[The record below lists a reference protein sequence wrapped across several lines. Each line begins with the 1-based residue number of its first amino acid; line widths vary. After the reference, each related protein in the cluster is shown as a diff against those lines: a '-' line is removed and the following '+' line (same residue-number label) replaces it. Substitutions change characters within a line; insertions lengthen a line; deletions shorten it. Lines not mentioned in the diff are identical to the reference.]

1 MDEIS
6 EDEIMSLAIEDFRD
20 LTPQEKQNDAF
31 RRMFQ
36 MLGLIYKNQIEIMN
50 ILALNK
56 GSKTVQ

>member
-1 MDEIS
+1 MAKLMDEMN
-6 EDEIMSLAIEDFRD
+6 EDIIMNLTIEDFRD

-36 MLGLIYKNQIEIMN
+36 MLGLIYKNQVEIMN

-56 GSKTVQ
+56 GS